1 MGRKII
7 HISVL
12 ALFLTLLISSG
23 FNCATGQ
30 THYATGVTFQE
41 FMDDYDQSTG
51 NFTTYDVDD
60 TVTIEDTIEL
70 INYRDDDFQTDIWLE
85 SSGSHI
91 TSQYLTFNSDLNGD
105 YKEGEKVKITVLIG
119 IDETTGND
127 RYVYDPDDIDHI
139 TVIEED
145 EEKHGLDLFGYNVPL
160 PDFLD
165 SNLGRFLVYVLFWII
180 IGFLVLVML
189 DPVVKRY
196 TQGTKTKID
205 DLVLDIIRKPVLVL
219 IILYGIVQS
228 LSALELSNDIL
239 LWVKNIY
246 NV

>member
-1 MGRKII
+1 M
-7 HISVL
+7 
-12 ALFLTLLISSG
+12 
-23 FNCATGQ
+23 
-30 THYATGVTFQE
+30 
-41 FMDDYDQSTG
+41 
-51 NFTTYDVDD
+51 
-60 TVTIEDTIEL
+60 

-145 EEKHGLDLFGYNVPL
+145 EEKHGLDLFVYNVPL

-205 DLVLDIIRKPVLVL
+205 DLVLDIIRKPF
-219 IILYGIVQS
+219 I
-228 LSALELSNDIL
+228 DI
-239 LWVKNIY
+239 
-246 NV
+246 